1 LLLLCAF
8 PRIIPAPSFIFLLQ
22 FINVITDLSFYWLA
36 VPVVILVG
44 MSKGGFG
51 GGLGTLAV
59 PLLALMIDPRLAAA
73 ILLPILCGMDAV
85 SLWSFRGTWDK
96 LNLKILMPGAILG
109 TIAGALT
116 FNMTNAD
123 MVRLIVGVLS
133 LYFVAHYLWG
143 KHYLESL
150 QQQKAS
156 PVRGSF
162 WGAVAGYVSYIAHAG
177 GPPVAIYLLPQH
189 LPKTTLV
196 GTTILFFSI
205 INFIKLIPY
214 VWLGQINSESFF
226 TSLVLLPLAPLGVQ
240 LGIYLHNR
248 VSDEVFYWVSYGFL
262 LLAGLK
268 LTYEG
273 IAALW

>member
-1 LLLLCAF
+1 M
-8 PRIIPAPSFIFLLQ
+8 
-22 FINVITDLSFYWLA
+22 ITDLSFYFLA

-59 PLLALMIDPRLAAA
+59 PLLSLLIDPRLAAA

-85 SLWSFRGTWDK
+85 SLWSFRGTWDT

-123 MVRLIVGVLS
+123 MVRLIVGILS
-133 LYFVAHYLWG
+133 IYFVGHYLWG
-143 KHYLESL
+143 KHFLESL
-150 QQQKAS
+150 QQQKPS

-214 VWLGQINSESFF
+214 AWLGQMNSESLL
-226 TSLVLLPLAPLGVQ
+226 TSLILLPLAPLGVQ

-248 VSDEVFYWVSYGFL
+248 VSDKVFYGVSYGFL
-262 LLAGLK
+262 LLAGTK

-273 IAALW
+273 VVALL